1 MPVNSIHWG
10 ASKRESDVTK
20 KFAYVWLL
28 AKDGSARRN
37 ISGWLP
43 EALKAA
49 ALNDAQ
55 SVTTLGGT
63 NNPMV

>member
-20 KFAYVWLL
+20 IFAYMWLL
-28 AKDGSARRN
+28 AKDGSVKRN

-43 EALKAA
+43 EALKAITS
-49 ALNDAQ
+49 NDVK
-55 SVTTLGGT
+55 SLITLD
-63 NNPMV
+63 